1 MSKFY
6 VRWQTKTQMLPSIP
20 EERRKLLVSMLE
32 MVKQDMKAGKVKDWG
47 NVPGESSGYS
57 IMEEASETDL
67 LTGLL
72 RFMPYVTFEV
82 RPVLTVEQTIEAYRR
97 AAAAAQGKK

>member
-6 VRWQTKTQMLPSIP
+6 VRWQINPQMVPSAP

-32 MVKQDMKAGKVKDWG
+32 MSKQDMKAGKLKDWG
-47 NVPGESSGYS
+47 NVPGESRGYS

-72 RFMPYVTFEV
+72 RFMPSVTFEV
-82 RPVLTVEQTIEAYRR
+82 RPVLTVDQTLEAYKK